1 MRNRWV
7 LISAVVVATSCSVE
21 PQLLPDKTT
30 QRSEGPAAASL
41 SGVQVRVDGDAW
53 RGQPDRLPEVVTPV
67 KVTIEN
73 SSGRPLR
80 IAYVDF
86 SLDGKKHYRALPMV
100 AQDVPVSLRQNAPAL
115 RRVLNEAVAPPTPA
129 DPQRPKPRFQSKGFF
144 VAQFYRKQY
153 PAYEPWP
160 RSINTRSP
168 TEAIASSLLA
178 ADLPSAD
185 MVADGLPEGVLENG
199 GFVTG
204 YLFFDRVEPRET
216 RVNFNLRLSDPD
228 STEQFGQITIPLAV
242 EW

>member
-1 MRNRWV
+1 MRNPWV
-7 LISAVVVATSCSVE
+7 LISVVLSITSCSVE

-30 QRSEGPAAASL
+30 QRTEGPATASL
-41 SGVQVRVDGDAW
+41 HGVQVRVDGDAW
-53 RGQPDRLPEVVTPV
+53 RGAPDRLPEVVTPV

-73 SSGRPLR
+73 SSGRPVR
-80 IAYVDF
+80 VAFADF

-100 AQDVPVSLRQNAPAL
+100 AQDVPVSLRQNAPLL
-115 RRVLNEAVAPPTPA
+115 RRVLNEPVAPATPA
-129 DPQRPKPRFQSKGFF
+129 DPQRPKPRFQSRGFF
-144 VAQFYRKQY
+144 VAQFYKKQY

-168 TEAIASSLLA
+168 SESISNALLA

-199 GFVTG
+199 GMVSG
-204 YLFFDRVEPRET
+204 YLFFDRVEPKET
-216 RVNFNLRLSDPD
+216 RVNFNLRLTDPD
-228 STEQFGQITIPLAV
+228 NTEQFGQITIPLAV